1 MVCVIESATFFS
13 RMCTFDSTKHKK
25 FEDHRCLDCFRFGYK
40 LPNRQLHV
48 LFCGGCLGF
57 IRLLVESA
65 SIKKEMSYV
74 PK

>member
-1 MVCVIESATFFS
+1 MFFKLGAG
-13 RMCTFDSTKHKK
+13 TNN
-25 FEDHRCLDCFRFGYK
+25 EDHLKVGMIVPSGRYLDCFIFGYK